1 MPVTLKKGATGQMI
15 TLSYPGYATQ
25 SFQPQTTFNSVA
37 CCDFIFLIP
46 WIIDAADGAIYK
58 YDPTS
63 YTIQLKK
70 ESSSH

>member
-15 TLSYPGYATQ
+15 TLSYPGYAQQ
-25 SFQPQTTFNSVA
+25 SFQPQTTFNPVA
-37 CCDFIFLIP
+37 CCDLIFLIP

-58 YDPTS
+58 YDPVN

-70 ESSSH
+70 DSSAH